1 MKEIKK
7 SIWKSRPD
15 DTYNFEHIVKILIQ
29 RDGWI
34 RIPLFTGKEKLSEEK
49 WWERIKDV
57 RF

>member
-7 SIWKSRPD
+7 SIWKSKPD
-15 DTYNFEHIVKILIQ
+15 DDYNFEHIVRILIQ
-29 RDGWI
+29 KDGWV
-34 RIPLFTGKEKLSEEK
+34 RIPLFTGQEKLSDEK